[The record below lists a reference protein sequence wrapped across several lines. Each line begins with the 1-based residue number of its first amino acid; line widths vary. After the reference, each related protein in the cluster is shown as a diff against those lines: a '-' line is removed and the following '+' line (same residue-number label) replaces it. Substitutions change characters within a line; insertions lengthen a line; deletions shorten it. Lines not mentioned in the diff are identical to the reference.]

1 MRNKKKLI
9 VLLIQIILILM
20 FVFTYK
26 QYVEFSLQPTEVY
39 MYARNLDVGIKVTE
53 RDLITTP
60 LSQMTL
66 QNNMILAG
74 NKNEV
79 LGKYTTVKAIKNTI
93 VYREQLGD
101 ISTVDK
107 FASLDLSNSRVIA
120 LPASYETTVAGDLE
134 RGDRIDLMYTN
145 GGATATTEEGSTSF
159 AYAKIFMQNI
169 PIYQLNTADGF
180 RFTGHANQDAYVV
193 NEDGTTSSQSYDG
206 IASISLIVTPEQAE
220 EIHARLLTGSIVF
233 VKRFEESET
242 HETLGFV
249 IGEYGKLFAGN
260 ANAETGNIQVSDAF
274 LNNGSLSEDG
284 EGVED
289 DTQNIGTGNMEID

>member
-169 PIYQLNTADGF
+169 PIYQLNTSDGF

-193 NEDGTTSSQSYDG
+193 NDDGTTTSQSYDG

-274 LNNGSLSEDG
+274 LNNGTLSEDG

-289 DTQNIGTGNMEID
+289 NSQNIGTGNMEID

>member
-169 PIYQLNTADGF
+169 PIYQLNTSDGF

-193 NEDGTTSSQSYDG
+193 NDDGTTSSQSYDG

-274 LNNGSLSEDG
+274 LNNGTLSENG

-289 DTQNIGTGNMEID
+289 NSQNIGTGNMEID

>member
-93 VYREQLGD
+93 VYKEQLGD

-120 LPASYETTVAGDLE
+120 LPASYETTVSGDLE

-159 AYAKIFMQNI
+159 SYAKIFMQNI

-180 RFTGHANQDAYVV
+180 RFIGHANQDPYVV
-193 NEDGTTSSQSYDG
+193 NEDGTKTSQSYSG
-206 IASISLIVTPEQAE
+206 ISSISLIVTPEQAE

-274 LNNGSLSEDG
+274 LNNGTLSEDG
-284 EGVED
+284 DGID
-289 DTQNIGTGNMEID
+289 DTENNMGTGNMEVD